1 VNYFSL
7 GTFEFL
13 VSETTSPPSFYFLEI
28 NPRIQVEHTIT
39 ESLHQNL
46 DLVKL
51 QLLLAQGHTLP
62 SLLPLPLRPNLST
75 QPPIYSLQLRVTAE
89 DPSQNFSLS
98 PGKISSFQFP
108 NGPGIRVDTHLHLH
122 PSQTAPLLVGTDFDS
137 LLAKIIITAPSWD
150 EVVARAKVALEDTY
164 VLGVVTNLSLLRA
177 VIANNDFVQ
186 QKCDTAWLERNLPSL
201 LTRAKEFERGMPKM
215 MGNMTATTMVPSSG
229 NVVLKPNDS
238 WSIELTPNGSQETQA
253 VPYHIQISRIQENNF
268 PNSLKANILFS
279 SPSSSSSVSQPQP
292 YYLSLASSISS
303 SRTLSSHKKGDR
315 SNPLH
320 VNSPFPGRLI
330 EVCVEIGEDV
340 VPGQTM
346 FVLRQMKME
355 VDVRCKEG
363 GKVSWIL
370 GQQEKDDDDEE
381 DEGDREID
389 IGEGVL
395 VVELEGAEKKEKELE
410 TGKTQAIRKEKWKL

>member
-13 VSETTSPPSFYFLEI
+13 VSETTSPPSFFFLEI

-46 DLVKL
+46 DLVKI
-51 QLLLAQGHTLP
+51 QLLLAQGHALS
-62 SLLPLPLRPNLST
+62 SLIPLSLRANPST
-75 QPPIYSLQLRVTAE
+75 QPPIYSLQLRLTAE
-89 DPSQNFSLS
+89 NPFQNFSLS
-98 PGKISSFQFP
+98 PGKITSFQFP

-137 LLAKIIITAPSWD
+137 LLAKIIITAPSWE

-164 VLGVVTNLSLLRA
+164 VLGVAMNLSLLRA
-177 VIANNDFVQ
+177 VIANDDFLQ
-186 QKCDTAWLERNLPSL
+186 QRCDTTWLERNLESL
-201 LTRAKEFERGMPKM
+201 LIRTKEFERGMPKT
-215 MGNMTATTMVPSSG
+215 MGNATTTTMVPSSG
-229 NVVLKPNDS
+229 NVVFKPNDS
-238 WSIELTPNGSQETQA
+238 WSIELTPDGTQKTQA

-268 PNSLKANILFS
+268 PTSLKANILFS
-279 SPSSSSSVSQPQP
+279 TPSSSSNKSQPQP
-292 YYLSLASSISS
+292 YHLSLASSTSS
-303 SRTLSSHKKGDR
+303 SRALSSHKKGDR

-330 EVCVEIGEDV
+330 EVCVEIGEEV

-355 VDVRCKEG
+355 VDVRCRVG
-363 GKVSWIL
+363 GRVSWIL
-370 GQQEKDDDDEE
+370 GQREEEDDEE
-381 DEGDREID
+381 DEGDKEID
-389 IGEGVL
+389 VGEGVL
-395 VVELEGAEKKEKELE
+395 VVELEGSEKKEKELE
-410 TGKTQAIRKEKWKL
+410 TGERQAMGKEKWKL